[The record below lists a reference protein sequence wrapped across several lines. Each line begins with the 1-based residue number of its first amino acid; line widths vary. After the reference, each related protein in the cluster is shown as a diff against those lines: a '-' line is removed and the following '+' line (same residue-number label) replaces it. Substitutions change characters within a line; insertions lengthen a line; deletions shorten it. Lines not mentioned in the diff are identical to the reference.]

1 MGYMMLVQ
9 NDFCTTL
16 SEKCTLLMCLSLP
29 RSHISKQIKPRR
41 ISFPASSSARVLDIL
56 KSSKELYL
64 WTLAFQSTP
73 FEASLAASYREF
85 SEATRSKSSYF
96 PIVSCLFFSLAAF
109 RLWYRCSRL
118 SSLVTI
124 QLIPLLLP
132 STAVMRLISRIVQR
146 V

>member
-1 MGYMMLVQ
+1 MHAFDVPQLAAFAYIKT
-9 NDFCTTL
+9 DKAAAYIF
-16 SEKCTLLMCLSLP
+16 S
-29 RSHISKQIKPRR
+29 SKQLGACFGYI
-41 ISFPASSSARVLDIL
+41 

-124 QLIPLLLP
+124 
-132 STAVMRLISRIVQR
+132 
-146 V
+146 

>member
-56 KSSKELYL
+56 KAAKSCTSGRWLSSRR
-64 WTLAFQSTP
+64 P
-73 FEASLAASYREF
+73 
-85 SEATRSKSSYF
+85 
-96 PIVSCLFFSLAAF
+96 
-109 RLWYRCSRL
+109 SRL
-118 SSLVTI
+118 
-124 QLIPLLLP
+124 PLLLHTESSVRP
-132 STAVMRLISRIVQR
+132 RAQNHHISRLFPASFSALRLSVSGIVVLVYRRLSQFNSFLCYYPAR
-146 V
+146 LSCV